1 MPYHQIQQSQSIFLM
16 KQQQPSINLIMKGYD
31 TYAVL
36 KGGKNVIKFSDNSD
50 IATDKNPTP
59 IEVAPKG
66 EKNPIKWIPRGRN
79 NHMPYDIMKKIGTN
93 VTIGSN
99 IEFKNKVVFGDSI
112 LVYRKY
118 RDPKTRKIVKEEVLP
133 YEQPEIFEFLENNNF
148 NFVRMEL
155 ANDLVIFY
163 DGYLEYIFNNDN
175 KSPKLVQIKAKE
187 STCSRISEI
196 DEKTGKS
203 EWHGYS
209 AEWHTGTPTDLI
221 ATPLLDRQTPLLDLK
236 MRMGLAPNDKG
247 EKIVGKERRFIH
259 NLRISTPGRFYYSHP
274 YWWSVFASGWYDFS
288 SAIPVFKKSLIKNQ
302 MALRYIVYIQ
312 EPFWEK
318 LFASEGIV
326 KDDEKKARKEKFLK
340 DMNDFLAGEENA
352 GKGFVSHFRYDR
364 VKGFEEKDIII
375 TPLESFFKGGE
386 YIEDSEEVS
395 NMMCYGMGVH
405 PSIIGS
411 APGKGKSINGTEARE
426 LFIIKQALMKMYQD
440 TTLEPLYFAKA
451 MNNWPKDIYF
461 SVTNCQLTTLDQGTG
476 ATKNTGLTPETE

>member
-1 MPYHQIQQSQSIFLM
+1 M

-163 DGYLEYIFNNDN
+163 DGYLE
-175 KSPKLVQIKAKE
+175 
-187 STCSRISEI
+187 
-196 DEKTGKS
+196 
-203 EWHGYS
+203 
-209 AEWHTGTPTDLI
+209 
-221 ATPLLDRQTPLLDLK
+221 
-236 MRMGLAPNDKG
+236 
-247 EKIVGKERRFIH
+247 
-259 NLRISTPGRFYYSHP
+259 
-274 YWWSVFASGWYDFS
+274 
-288 SAIPVFKKSLIKNQ
+288 
-302 MALRYIVYIQ
+302 
-312 EPFWEK
+312 
-318 LFASEGIV
+318 
-326 KDDEKKARKEKFLK
+326 
-340 DMNDFLAGEENA
+340 
-352 GKGFVSHFRYDR
+352 
-364 VKGFEEKDIII
+364 
-375 TPLESFFKGGE
+375 
-386 YIEDSEEVS
+386 
-395 NMMCYGMGVH
+395 
-405 PSIIGS
+405 
-411 APGKGKSINGTEARE
+411 
-426 LFIIKQALMKMYQD
+426 
-440 TTLEPLYFAKA
+440 
-451 MNNWPKDIYF
+451 
-461 SVTNCQLTTLDQGTG
+461 
-476 ATKNTGLTPETE
+476 